1 MKKGKY
7 LITGCAGFI
16 GSNLVKNIHKNY
28 ELILVDDLSEGSALN
43 LPRALRKKLIRKRI
57 QDIKKLKTNKLN
69 GIFHLAAQSSVPLS
83 LANFYKSS
91 TNNIE
96 SSLKVFEFSKQFSAP
111 IVYASSSAIYGNL
124 PLGNDQKEKFSITSP
139 YAQDKLTVEY
149 YAKMLFDIFKT
160 SSAGLRLFNVYG
172 PGQRTNSPY
181 SGVIPI
187 FINRMLK
194 KLPVVINGGYQTR
207 DFVYV
212 QDVIDITLMLMEKI
226 QKQKTFQIFNFGTGR
241 SVKIDFLFK
250 LIKKNLG
257 VNPKIVRCKLDKFD
271 PKKSSGT
278 YKKIYRY
285 LNLKK
290 YNCTKLENGLIKTID
305 SMKQIINENF

>member
-1 MKKGKY
+1 MKKGTY

-16 GSNLVKNIHKNY
+16 GSNLVKKLYKNY
-28 ELILVDDLSEGSALN
+28 ELILVDDLSEGSIIN
-43 LPRALRKKLIRKRI
+43 LPRTLRTKI
-57 QDIKKLKTNKLN
+57 IKKKIQNIKNLKIKKLN
-69 GIFHLAAQSSVPLS
+69 GIFHLAAQSSVSLS
-83 LANFYKSS
+83 LNNFYKSS

-111 IVYASSSAIYGNL
+111 VVYASSSAVYGNL

-149 YAKMLFDIFKT
+149 YAKILFEIFKI
-160 SSAGLRLFNVYG
+160 SSVGLRLFNVYG
-172 PGQRTNSPY
+172 PGQRHNSPY
-181 SGVIPI
+181 SAVIPI

-194 KLPVVINGGYQTR
+194 KLPVIINGGFQTR

-212 QDVIDITLMLMEKI
+212 QDVIDVMLMLMKKI

-250 LIKKNLG
+250 LIKKNIN
-257 VNPKIVRCKLDKFD
+257 VEPKIIRRKLDKFD

-290 YNCTKLENGLIKTID
+290 YNCTKLENGLVKTID
-305 SMKQIINENF
+305 SME

>member
-16 GSNLVKNIHKNY
+16 GSKLVKRIYKNY

-43 LPRALRKKLIRKRI
+43 LPKKIRKKIIRRKI
-57 QDIKKLKTNKLN
+57 QEINKLKIKNLG
-69 GIFHLAAQSSVPLS
+69 GIFHFAAQSSVPLS
-83 LANFYKSS
+83 MKNFYKSS
-91 TNNIE
+91 ANNLE
-96 SSLKVFEFSKQFSAP
+96 SSLKVFEFSKKFSAP
-111 IVYASSSAIYGNL
+111 VVYASSSAIYGNL

-139 YAQDKLTVEY
+139 YAQDKLTIEH
-149 YAKMLFDIFKT
+149 YAKILFEIFNIP
-160 SSAGLRLFNVYG
+160 SVGLRLFNVYG
-172 PGQRTNSPY
+172 PGQKSNSPY
-181 SGVIPI
+181 SAVIPI

-194 KLPVVINGGYQTR
+194 KMSVVINGGFQTR

-212 QDVIDITLMLMEKI
+212 DDVVDVMLLSMKKI
-226 QKQKTFQIFNFGTGR
+226 QKQKTFQVFNFGTGR
-241 SVKIDFLFK
+241 SVTIDFLYK
-250 LIKKNLG
+250 SIKKILG
-257 VNPKIVRCKLDKFD
+257 VNPKIIRRKLDKFD

-278 YKKIYRY
+278 YNKIYKY

-305 SMKQIINENF
+305 SMK

>member
-16 GSNLVKNIHKNY
+16 GSNLVNNIHKNY

-139 YAQDKLTVEY
+139 YAQDKLTVEH
-149 YAKMLFDIFKT
+149 YAKTLFEIFKT
-160 SSAGLRLFNVYG
+160 SSVGLRLFNVYG

-212 QDVIDITLMLMEKI
+212 QDVIDITLMLMKKI
-226 QKQKTFQIFNFGTGR
+226 QRQKTFQIFNFGTGR